1 MSLTIFLAICILG
14 MDFMIFVLFKWLYGE
29 KKRNRL
35 RRSARRT
42 HSAGSQ
48 TPVYYVYGSGKSQTR
63 MDRASLRVI
72 PGRPRIVNKTNTAV
86 SRFEQP
92 IEQAIEQNDS
102 GKCPSVAS
110 YLTRRRA

>member
-29 KKRNRL
+29 KKRKRL

-48 TPVYYVYGSGKSQTR
+48 PPVHYVYGSGKSQTR
-63 MDRASLRVI
+63 TDRASLRVI
-72 PGRPRIVNKTNTAV
+72 PGRPRIVNKTSTAV
-86 SRFEQP
+86 P
-92 IEQAIEQNDS
+92 HIERQVEQNDS
-102 GKCPSVAS
+102 GKYPSVAS
-110 YLTRRRA
+110 HLARRRA